1 MAKIIENVLV
11 VRVSKLV
18 KDGADQN
25 LIPQEIQEQIETV
38 VQELIGS
45 DVIVEVERA

>member
-11 VRVSKLV
+11 VKVSKLV
-18 KDGADQN
+18 RDNSDQN
-25 LIPQEIQEQIETV
+25 LLPGEVQEQIEDV
-38 VQELIGS
+38 LQELLGS